1 MRIPDH
7 RPSGEG
13 HNEVNMTPLIDVSL
27 VLVVILLLA
36 TPLAFESS
44 IAVRQA
50 AISGKKA
57 SEESKVER
65 VEIAIIS
72 DDLLVVNRERIPQES
87 LEEILTP
94 LLATSSEHQVVV
106 SCDDGVSH
114 GRFVN
119 VLDRTKLCG
128 AQKIA
133 VKE

>member
-1 MRIPDH
+1 MRSTDH

-13 HNEVNMTPLIDVSL
+13 HNDVNMTPLIDVSL

-44 IAVRQA
+44 IAIRQA
-50 AISGKKA
+50 AVSGKKA
-57 SEESKVER
+57 SEESKQER
-65 VEIAIIS
+65 VEIDILS
-72 DDLLVVNRERIPQES
+72 DQMLVINREEIPQES
-87 LEEILTP
+87 LEEFLTP
-94 LLATSSEHQVVV
+94 LLASSSEHQVVI
-106 SCDDGVSH
+106 SCDDAVSH